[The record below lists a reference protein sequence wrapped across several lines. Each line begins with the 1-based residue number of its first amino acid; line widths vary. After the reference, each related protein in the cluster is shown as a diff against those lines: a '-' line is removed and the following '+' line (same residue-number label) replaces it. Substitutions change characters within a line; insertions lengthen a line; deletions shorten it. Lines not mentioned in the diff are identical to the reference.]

1 MKDCDKMTAV
11 KCSHKF
17 DKKMVNGVM
26 CSKCGA
32 AVTNKS
38 SCVGLKS
45 QNLCSKLHFDVTTV
59 DKIFDQQRDTLRI
72 TNTSY
77 IKVRSSLVN
86 FLFEKGSLLKISKKA
101 IHCAS
106 IIMDNYFEKKQKA
119 EIPSKDLN
127 LVASCC
133 LL

>member
-1 MKDCDKMTAV
+1 MKDCEKMTAV
-11 KCSHKF
+11 KCCHKF

-45 QNLCSKLHFDVTTV
+45 QQLCAKLHFDVTTV
-59 DKIFDQQRDTLRI
+59 DRIFDQQRDTLRI

-77 IKVRSSLVN
+77 IKVRSQLVN